1 MKKFPYIICLFEIK
15 HNFFPQT
22 CMFNVITWR
31 WAFPLLYFL
40 EEWMMFIRVVNS
52 SKFHFKCWRNARKIE
67 IYYFLTATLS
77 LSRLKASFSSA
88 IQICLK
94 SVYDVDEQGRKK
106 GRERWVRK
114 WVSNISAW
122 FLWKYLTRVEV
133 EISYIIP
140 HFTHVYAYISMLSI
154 CFWQFRV
161 HRSLPLMRSMSS
173 SLALIFLQ
181 F

>member
-1 MKKFPYIICLFEIK
+1 MLKKVNRERDRRKKFREWMKKFPYIICLFEIK

-40 EEWMMFIRVVNS
+40 EEWMMFIGVVNS
-52 SKFHFKCWRNARKIE
+52 SKFHFKCWRNARKRE

-94 SVYDVDEQGRKK
+94 SVVDVDEQGRKK
-106 GRERWVRK
+106 ERERDEWG
-114 WVSNISAW
+114 NGCQT
-122 FLWKYLTRVEV
+122 FLLGFYENT
-133 EISYIIP
+133 
-140 HFTHVYAYISMLSI
+140 
-154 CFWQFRV
+154 
-161 HRSLPLMRSMSS
+161 
-173 SLALIFLQ
+173 
-181 F
+181 